1 MNADR
6 KHDKPST
13 GLPAEELGVRAER
26 GREPPPVHLWDPPH
40 CGDSLMRI
48 AADGT
53 WLHQDT
59 PIARP
64 ALVRLFASI
73 LRRDGED
80 YVLVTPVEKL
90 SIAVE
95 DAPFVA
101 VALRVEGCGAAQ
113 RLHFSTNL
121 GETVT
126 AGPDHPL
133 RFARDAAG
141 GAKPYLRV
149 RGELWARLARPL
161 LYELA
166 ELAEEREDG
175 SVGVVSDGAYFPMAP
190 ADEAA
195 GRA

>member
-1 MNADR
+1 MNADHSNR
-6 KHDKPST
+6 EEAALRTLARRTPPSK
-13 GLPAEELGVRAER
+13 R
-26 GREPPPVHLWDPPH
+26 GHPPPVHLWDPPH

-53 WLHQDT
+53 WFHEGT
-59 PIARP
+59 PIGRP

-73 LRRDGED
+73 LRRDGEE

-101 VALRVEGCGAAQ
+101 VELRVEGAGPTQ
-113 RLHFSTNL
+113 RLHLSTSL
-121 GETVT
+121 GEAVTV
-126 AGPDHPL
+126 GPEHPL

-141 GAKPYLRV
+141 GLKPYVRV

-175 SVGVVSDGAYFPMAP
+175 SVGVVSDGMYFPMAR
-190 ADEAA
+190 AGEAA
-195 GRA
+195 ETA